1 MSKRR
6 KHKKSDERRLAR
18 VLLITAILNLIVS
31 MIGLIQIILSI
42 RLVGEEN
49 LPLQKG

>member
-31 MIGLIQIILSI
+31 MIGLIQIILALI
-42 RLVGEEN
+42 N
-49 LPLQKG
+49 